1 MGVGLNKIIRRH
13 RDEEIAQRDIAPVRR
28 SRRSGMSVST
38 GAPTATASAAPAAA
52 LASAV
57 GDSLVG
63 GAVRSAT
70 SAGVSTFLGSAL
82 PVGDSVGVRFGVAR
96 VRGRE
101 DGGL

>member
-1 MGVGLNKIIRRH
+1 MKKLHKETSLQS
-13 RDEEIAQRDIAPVRR
+13 DDPVVPACLFLLVLLQLR
-28 SRRSGMSVST
+28 
-38 GAPTATASAAPAAA
+38 TASAAPAAA
-52 LASAV
+52 VASAV